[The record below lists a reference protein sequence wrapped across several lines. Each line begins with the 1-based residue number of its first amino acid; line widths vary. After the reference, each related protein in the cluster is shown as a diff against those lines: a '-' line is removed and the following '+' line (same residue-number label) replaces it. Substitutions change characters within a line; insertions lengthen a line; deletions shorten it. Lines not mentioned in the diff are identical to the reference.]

1 MTRTTPQALSTDAPN
16 AAASPDEADTDAW
29 SEAPWLP
36 FNTDSP
42 HWLQERPG
50 RPEAED
56 RMSRLVKTLES
67 EVIPRLVEA
76 HRAPPMCELL
86 PATPTSP
93 PPTSA
98 ELDEFVQLL
107 LHQDDVSIAGFIATL
122 RSRGMTID
130 VLLLDLLATAACRLG
145 GLWEEDCCDFTD
157 VTIAVGRL
165 QQLLQVLSPLWAADA
180 ELPANARRVLLVPSP
195 GEQHTFGLSMV
206 AEFFVHAGWEV
217 AGGRGAYRDEAV
229 DMVSREWF
237 DVVGFSVGT
246 DARLD
251 WLTACIAA
259 VREKSCNPGIGIL
272 VGGAVFVAHPDYV
285 AVVGAD
291 ATSRD
296 GRQAPIVAEGLIAN
310 RVLSR

>member
-16 AAASPDEADTDAW
+16 AASPDEADTDAW
-29 SEAPWLP
+29 SEARRLP
-36 FNTDSP
+36 FNIDSP
-42 HWLQERPG
+42 HWLQKRLG
-50 RPEAED
+50 RPEAEE

-76 HRAPPMCELL
+76 HRAAPMCELL
-86 PATPTSP
+86 PAAPVSLTPTP
-93 PPTSA
+93 A

-107 LHQDDVSIAGFIATL
+107 LRHDDVSIASFIAIL

-130 VLLLDLLATAACRLG
+130 VLFLDLLAAAASRLG
-145 GLWEEDCCDFTD
+145 GLWEEDACDFTD

-165 QQLLQVLSPLWAADA
+165 QQLLQMLSPLWAAEA

-206 AEFFVHAGWEV
+206 AEFFVHSGWEV
-217 AGGRGAYRDEAV
+217 TGGRGAYRDEAV

-237 DVVGFSVGT
+237 DVIGFSVGG

-251 WLTACIAA
+251 WLTTCIAA
-259 VREKSCNPGIGIL
+259 VRQRSRNPGIGIL
-272 VGGAVFVAHPDYV
+272 VGGAVFKAHPEYV

-291 ATSRD
+291 ATSQD
-296 GRQAPIVAEGLIAN
+296 GKQAPIAAEGLIAN
-310 RVLSR
+310 RAPSR

>member
-1 MTRTTPQALSTDAPN
+1 M
-16 AAASPDEADTDAW
+16 
-29 SEAPWLP
+29 P
-36 FNTDSP
+36 FNIDSP
-42 HWLQERPG
+42 HWLQKRLG
-50 RPEAED
+50 RPEAEE

-76 HRAPPMCELL
+76 HRAAPMCELL
-86 PATPTSP
+86 PAAPVSLTPTP
-93 PPTSA
+93 A

-107 LHQDDVSIAGFIATL
+107 LRHDDVSIASFIAIL

-130 VLLLDLLATAACRLG
+130 VLFLDLLAAAASRLG
-145 GLWEEDCCDFTD
+145 GLWEEDSCDFTD

-165 QQLLQVLSPLWAADA
+165 QQLLQMLSPLWAAEA

-206 AEFFVHAGWEV
+206 AEFFVHSGWEV
-217 AGGRGAYRDEAV
+217 TGGRGAYRDEAV

-237 DVVGFSVGT
+237 DVIGFSVGG

-251 WLTACIAA
+251 WLTTCIAA
-259 VREKSCNPGIGIL
+259 VRQRSRNPGIGIL
-272 VGGAVFVAHPDYV
+272 VGGAVFKAHPEYV

-291 ATSRD
+291 ATSQD
-296 GRQAPIVAEGLIAN
+296 GKQAPIAAEGLIAN
-310 RVLSR
+310 RAPSR

>member
-1 MTRTTPQALSTDAPN
+1 MTRTTPQALSTNAPH
-16 AAASPDEADTDAW
+16 AAAVPDEADTDAW
-29 SEAPWLP
+29 SEVRRLP

-42 HWLQERPG
+42 TWLQKRLE
-50 RPEAED
+50 RPEAEE

-76 HRAPPMCELL
+76 HRATPMCELL
-86 PATPTSP
+86 PAAPVSLLPTP
-93 PPTSA
+93 A
-98 ELDEFVQLL
+98 EVDEFVQLL
-107 LHQDDVSIAGFIATL
+107 LHRDDVSISTFVMTL
-122 RSRGMTID
+122 RRRGMSVE
-130 VLLLDLLATAACRLG
+130 VLFLELLATAANQLG
-145 GLWEEDCCDFTD
+145 SLWEEDSCDFTD

-165 QQLLQVLSPLWAADA
+165 QQLLQVLSPLWDAEA
-180 ELPANARRVLLVPSP
+180 ELPANARRVLLVPAP

-237 DVVGFSVGT
+237 DVIGFSVGG

-251 WLTACIAA
+251 WLTTCIAS
-259 VREKSCNPGIGIL
+259 VRQRSRNPDIGIL
-272 VGGAVFVAHPDYV
+272 VGGPVFKVHPEYV

-291 ATSRD
+291 ATSQD
-296 GRQAPIVAEGLIAN
+296 GKQAPAAAEGLIAN
-310 RVLSR
+310 RVPSR